1 MKGYTQRFNLF
12 LALGVL
18 LLALVAGCST
28 MSALGLKKDEPLGSL
43 RVHIELSPSNAALS
57 SESAENVTVLRAD
70 PVKVTIDKDPVLTEN
85 NLVAAKV
92 IATPEA
98 QAIEVRFDE
107 NGTWI
112 LEQYSAANPGR
123 HFVIYAQWGKDM
135 KDGRWIAAP
144 LITKRISDGILSFT
158 PDMSTNET
166 DQLITGLNNIIK
178 QFQTTSQSSQ

>member
-1 MKGYTQRFNLF
+1 MKGYTRRFNLF
-12 LALGVL
+12 LALAVAAA
-18 LLALVAGCST
+18 LAAGCSST
-28 MSALGLKKDEPLGSL
+28 LSDLGLGKSEPLGTL
-43 RVHIELSPSNAALS
+43 RVHIELSPSSVALS
-57 SESAENVTVLRAD
+57 SETAENVSVLRAD
-70 PVKVTIDKDPVLTEN
+70 PVKVTIDKDAVLTEN
-85 NLVAAKV
+85 NLVAARM
-92 IATPEA
+92 IATPDA
-98 QAIEVRFDE
+98 PAIEIRFDQ

-166 DQLITGLNNIIK
+166 DQLITGLNNVIK
-178 QFQTTSQSSQ
+178 QFQSSPSSQ

>member
-1 MKGYTQRFNLF
+1 MRGNTWRFNLF
-12 LALGVL
+12 LALAML
-18 LLALVAGCST
+18 AALLAGCT
-28 MSALGLKKDEPLGSL
+28 AMQTLGFKKDEPLGTL
-43 RVHIELSPSNAALS
+43 RVHIELSPSNATAS
-57 SESAENVTVLRAD
+57 KDTAQTVTVLRAD
-70 PVKVTIDKDPVLTEN
+70 PVNVTIDKDPVLTEN

-92 IATPEA
+92 VKTPDA
-98 QAIEVRFDE
+98 PVIEVRFDE

-144 LITKRISDGILSFT
+144 LITRRLNNGILSFT

-166 DQLITGLNNIIK
+166 DQLITGLNNVIK
-178 QFQTTSQSSQ
+178 EFQTTPSSE

>member
-1 MKGYTQRFNLF
+1 MKGNTRRFNLF
-12 LALGVL
+12 LALVVL
-18 LLALVAGCST
+18 AALLAGCQAMQT
-28 MSALGLKKDEPLGSL
+28 LGFKKDEPLGAL

-57 SESAENVTVLRAD
+57 KDTAQTVTVLRAD
-70 PVKVTIDKDPVLTEN
+70 PVNVTIDKDPVLTEN

-92 IATPEA
+92 VKTPDA
-98 QAIEVRFDE
+98 PSIEVRFDE

-135 KDGRWIAAP
+135 KEGRWIAAP
-144 LITKRISDGILSFT
+144 LITRRLTDGILSFT

-166 DQLITGLNNIIK
+166 DQLITGLNNVIK
-178 QFQTTSQSSQ
+178 EFQTTPSSE